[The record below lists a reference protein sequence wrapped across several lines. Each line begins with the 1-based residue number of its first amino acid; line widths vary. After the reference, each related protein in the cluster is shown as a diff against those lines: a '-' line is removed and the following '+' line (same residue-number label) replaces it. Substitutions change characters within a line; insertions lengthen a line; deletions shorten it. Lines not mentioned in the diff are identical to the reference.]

1 VTKPITSASLA
12 AALTAAL
19 CDNRVLGVSKNA
31 NVPINVTWIATGNN
45 ICLGGDI
52 PRRCY
57 WIRVDPKMPT
67 PHLRTEFKHRRLLKW
82 VMEHRGEIVAEL
94 LTMARAWHV
103 AGRPNGRLTIGSYES
118 WSETIGGIAEYAG
131 INGFLAN
138 IEEMVEQVD
147 EETWQWERFLRWLEE
162 QFQRRAFVV
171 AEVERLLETSLGTTA
186 GEVDSTLILPDD
198 LADAFNDRNK
208 SFGKRLGKNLA
219 SIADRRFADDGLR
232 VERVRQDL
240 HRGVQTWRV
249 RRNEDGPP

>member
-1 VTKPITSASLA
+1 
-12 AALTAAL
+12 
-19 CDNRVLGVSKNA
+19 
-31 NVPINVTWIATGNN
+31 
-45 ICLGGDI
+45 
-52 PRRCY
+52 
-57 WIRVDPKMPT
+57 
-67 PHLRTEFKHRRLLKW
+67 
-82 VMEHRGEIVAEL
+82 
-94 LTMARAWHV
+94 MARAWHV